1 MMAGE
6 KFTDQEVAY
15 MVPMLLRDQIDHE
28 AVCVIARDRIEA
40 LVRDRADLRA
50 KLEALADTY
59 AASATAAE
67 RRLREVV
74 IAREAAEAENDKLR
88 LLLAASKADCA
99 YCGLPSDRMAEC
111 ASGFPGCARADDMIA
126 DGTPTRAEMNDE
138 CDRLR
143 AELADIKEDAAM
155 SASSLANTLTNA
167 TEMLDDISALFPDDA
182 PHKFGDTTGVSLLDD
197 VRDLMTRAEA
207 AETQSRID
215 RQLAETLEARA
226 LADAVKIA
234 ELEAALA
241 EERRCRQDSDA
252 KLMGHDDRLNAAAYE
267 LLAMRAKYEEV
278 EARLAEERGRL
289 DWIESDLP
297 ILLYRISGKVYAGTP
312 EREGRTL
319 RAAIDS
325 ALKGRGE

>member
-143 AELADIKEDAAM
+143 AELSAMTNRRVDWGGEAMKAWMLIQNGEPYTRWIFDTRKEAREFFLDNVPTDVRNVRIVRVEIKEI
-155 SASSLANTLTNA
+155 T
-167 TEMLDDISALFPDDA
+167 
-182 PHKFGDTTGVSLLDD
+182 KCTT
-197 VRDLMTRAEA
+197 T
-207 AETQSRID
+207 
-215 RQLAETLEARA
+215 
-226 LADAVKIA
+226 
-234 ELEAALA
+234 
-241 EERRCRQDSDA
+241 
-252 KLMGHDDRLNAAAYE
+252 
-267 LLAMRAKYEEV
+267 
-278 EARLAEERGRL
+278 
-289 DWIESDLP
+289 
-297 ILLYRISGKVYAGTP
+297 
-312 EREGRTL
+312 
-319 RAAIDS
+319 
-325 ALKGRGE
+325 